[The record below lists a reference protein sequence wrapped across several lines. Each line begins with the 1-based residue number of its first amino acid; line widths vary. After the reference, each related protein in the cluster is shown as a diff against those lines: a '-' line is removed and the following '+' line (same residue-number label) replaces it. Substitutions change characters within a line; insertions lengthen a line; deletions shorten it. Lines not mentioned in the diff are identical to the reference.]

1 MRGAQLKRKLNSHK
15 GQCLPDRAN
24 TNVLVRTNIGV
35 TTVLADQQISWFT
48 AALAALGL
56 VSLPIG
62 SPIRAQQRATSP
74 KDNSSQDTGSLPSWM
89 FEGFAARKG
98 PSGSPL
104 FGGIGFTKYGG
115 VIGLRVSGA
124 MNLQNDSTSVVTP
137 GSSHTTLGA
146 WSAGA
151 DLILEPMRAMP
162 SLKWALIGFSP
173 YVFGGVGGYGV
184 HPIGSPDTTYGTW
197 SYGVGLHHDLFGQLG
212 VQGEARYRHPF
223 GSDHTPTGEFKDNL
237 EYSLGFTIGF
247 GHHQPP
253 VKTEVP
259 KKTTTGPTGPAPRG
273 VAPPVDAASARF
285 ASRILDDAEGLLY
298 TAYRQGGTNPQT
310 GLDAGG
316 FVQYV
321 FAQEGVRLPRT
332 ARQIA
337 AMGDAVGL
345 RSNSLRPGDL
355 LFFANQGRVI
365 DHVAIY
371 AGRDRII
378 HSTASGGG
386 VRYDVLTEG
395 ERGKWFSD
403 HLVAA
408 CRIRAPVASPTDE
421 SPDPPDHAPPS
432 PRAQ

>member
-1 MRGAQLKRKLNSHK
+1 MRGVPLKRKLNNHK
-15 GQCLPDRAN
+15 VQCLSKGVGAYVPLR
-24 TNVLVRTNIGV
+24 LNIGV
-35 TTVLADQQISWFT
+35 TTVLAHRKISWSA

-56 VSLPIG
+56 VCLPLGKSL
-62 SPIRAQQRATSP
+62 RAQQTDHSS
-74 KDNSSQDTGSLPSWM
+74 KDAGSLPSWM
-89 FEGFAARKG
+89 FEGFAARKS

-104 FGGIGFTKYGG
+104 FGGMGFTKYGG
-115 VIGLRVSGA
+115 VFGLRVSGA
-124 MNLQNDSTSVVTP
+124 LNLQNDSTSVVTP
-137 GSSHTTLGA
+137 GTSHLTLGA

-151 DLILEPMRAMP
+151 DLIFEPLRAQP
-162 SLKWALIGFSP
+162 SLKWTLLGFSP
-173 YVFGGVGGYGV
+173 YAFAGVGGYGV
-184 HPIGSPDTTYGTW
+184 HPTGYPDTSYGTW
-197 SYGVGLHHDLFGQLG
+197 SYGFGLHHDLFGQLG
-212 VQGEARYRHPF
+212 IQAEARYRHPF
-223 GSDHTPTGEFKDNL
+223 GSEHAPTGVFKDNI
-237 EYSLGFTIGF
+237 EYNVGLTIGF

-259 KKTTTGPTGPAPRG
+259 KKTTTTGPSTRST

-285 ASRILDDAEGLLY
+285 ASRVLDDAEGLLY
-298 TAYRQGGTNPQT
+298 TPYRQGGTSPQT

-321 FAQEGVRLPRT
+321 FGQEGVRLPRT

-337 AMGDAVGL
+337 AAGDAVGL

-355 LFFANQGRVI
+355 LFFANQGRTI
-365 DHVAIY
+365 DHVAIF

-378 HSTASGGG
+378 HATASGGG
-386 VRYDVLTEG
+386 VRYDVLGDG

-408 CRIRAPVASPTDE
+408 CRIRAPATAPADE